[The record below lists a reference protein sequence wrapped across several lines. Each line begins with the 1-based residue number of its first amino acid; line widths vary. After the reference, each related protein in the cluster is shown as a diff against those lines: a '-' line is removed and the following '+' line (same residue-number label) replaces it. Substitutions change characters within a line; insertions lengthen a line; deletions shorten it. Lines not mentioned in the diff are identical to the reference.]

1 MPKKSIAED
10 MEKLKQRRDDRKKKA
25 EDDKIQKNENVE
37 NNTGASKIDVQ
48 FEKMVKKKKESL
60 INQPDKVEYVII
72 IIIIQFTNA
81 DNAKIMVCVR
91 VRPIFKKEVQNGNS

>member
-72 IIIIQFTNA
+72 IIII
-81 DNAKIMVCVR
+81 
-91 VRPIFKKEVQNGNS
+91 